1 MRIDSGSVLGKLKSS
16 RKTERRRRH
25 AFHVRDPSRRP
36 RRGRAL
42 RDVRRRRRGGHLLR
56 PPLRAGA
63 RLRRVHEEDGHPDQD
78 AQRRRRADVRAPARR
93 GRQDAGRPVADR
105 GRRQP
110 LERRTRRAPGGG
122 DVGGGVEEHS
132 GPPARPRG
140 SLGGAHDAHAD
151 DRLQRTQ
158 GRLRRAVDLRSARRP
173 EVEGPA
179 LPANL
184 QLHLQSVAAGHHDP
198 AARRAAD
205 RGDRARVGGQPADAD
220 QRRHRDHRRDRRR
233 PVRRRPRQQLLP
245 RAHPQEGPGHARRDL
260 LGQPADDRNPRQRLR
275 RRRHRARQEPGE
287 RRALPRVHER
297 PRGAAAVRRREHGV
311 SRQLEGR
318 GQRDREG
325 VGTVQARRHQ
335 HRGRGRVPGGGDPVG
350 RPGRVQVDIGAR
362 VSGWTMAA
370 AAIAAVVAL
379 PVLVVLAS
387 WRHPARDVWQH
398 LWDTQLVLLLVNTL
412 LLAAGVGVGTLV
424 VGAGLAWLVVAYD
437 FPGRRLFEWALV
449 LPLAMPAYVIGFA
462 FLAMFDFAGPVQ
474 SALRR
479 VFGPGAGLPDLRS
492 GWGVV
497 AMMTLVFYPYVYVL
511 ARVAFREHGRAAL
524 EVARSLG
531 HSPTRAFITVILPLA
546 RPALVAGA
554 ALAMMEALADFGTV
568 STFGYRTL
576 TEAVY
581 RVWTGMFDRAAATQV
596 ASLLLLLVLAL
607 LALERA
613 LRGRRRFTRAPR
625 AAELPR
631 RVLPAEQRARRGFA
645 GLVGSTFVL
654 AAASA
659 ALVGGLALVLAY
671 ARRLR
676 PSRIASGAAQFA
688 SMGYALPGAVIA
700 VGVLAPIAWLDRVL
714 ALAAEAVLG
723 HRLGLV
729 LTGSAAA
736 VLFAYAVRF
745 LAVGYQTTES
755 ALARIPPTLDEAA
768 RSLGVTMRGALRR
781 VHLPL
786 MRGGILSALT
796 LIWVETIKELPATL
810 LLRPFGL
817 KTLAIEVWE
826 RTSESLWAEAALPAL
841 AIVGVGLVPLL
852 LGSRLDA
859 GRR

>member
-1 MRIDSGSVLGKLKSS
+1 
-16 RKTERRRRH
+16 
-25 AFHVRDPSRRP
+25 
-36 RRGRAL
+36 
-42 RDVRRRRRGGHLLR
+42 
-56 PPLRAGA
+56 
-63 RLRRVHEEDGHPDQD
+63 
-78 AQRRRRADVRAPARR
+78 
-93 GRQDAGRPVADR
+93 
-105 GRRQP
+105 
-110 LERRTRRAPGGG
+110 
-122 DVGGGVEEHS
+122 
-132 GPPARPRG
+132 
-140 SLGGAHDAHAD
+140 
-151 DRLQRTQ
+151 
-158 GRLRRAVDLRSARRP
+158 
-173 EVEGPA
+173 
-179 LPANL
+179 
-184 QLHLQSVAAGHHDP
+184 
-198 AARRAAD
+198 
-205 RGDRARVGGQPADAD
+205 
-220 QRRHRDHRRDRRR
+220 
-233 PVRRRPRQQLLP
+233 
-245 RAHPQEGPGHARRDL
+245 
-260 LGQPADDRNPRQRLR
+260 
-275 RRRHRARQEPGE
+275 
-287 RRALPRVHER
+287 
-297 PRGAAAVRRREHGV
+297 
-311 SRQLEGR
+311 
-318 GQRDREG
+318 
-325 VGTVQARRHQ
+325 
-335 HRGRGRVPGGGDPVG
+335 
-350 RPGRVQVDIGAR
+350 
-362 VSGWTMAA
+362 
-370 AAIAAVVAL
+370 VAL
-379 PVLVVLAS
+379 PVLVVLGSWHEPAADV
-387 WRHPARDVWQH
+387 WRHLWQ
-398 LWDTQLVLLLVNTL
+398 TQLGELLANTL
-412 LLAAGVGVGTLV
+412 LLAAGVGAGTLF
-424 VGAGLAWLVVAYD
+424 VGAVLAWLVVAYD
-437 FPGRRLFEWALV
+437 FPGRRVFEWALV

-474 SALRR
+474 TALRALL
-479 VFGPGAGLPDLRS
+479 GPGVRLPDLRA

-497 AMMTLVFYPYVYVL
+497 LMMTLVFYPYVYVL
-511 ARVAFREHGRAAL
+511 ARVAFREHGRAAV

-531 HSPTRAFITVILPLA
+531 HSPQRAFVTVILPLA
-546 RPALVAGA
+546 RPALVAGV

-581 RVWTGMFDRAAATQV
+581 RVWTGMFDRTAATQI

-607 LALERA
+607 LAIERA
-613 LRGRRRFTRAPR
+613 LRGRRRFTHAPR

-631 RVLPAEQRARRGFA
+631 RTLSGWRAAAAVAACGVVLALAFVLPVAELIAWALALPAEQRARRGFA

-659 ALVGGLALVLAY
+659 VLVGALALVLAY

-676 PSRIASGAAQFA
+676 PSRVATAAAQFA

-700 VGVLAPIAWLDRVL
+700 VGVLAPLAWVDR
-714 ALAAEAVLG
+714 ALAAAAEAFVG
-723 HRLGLV
+723 HRPGLV
-729 LTGSAAA
+729 LTGSAVA

-755 ALARIPPTLDEAA
+755 ALGRIPPTLDEAA